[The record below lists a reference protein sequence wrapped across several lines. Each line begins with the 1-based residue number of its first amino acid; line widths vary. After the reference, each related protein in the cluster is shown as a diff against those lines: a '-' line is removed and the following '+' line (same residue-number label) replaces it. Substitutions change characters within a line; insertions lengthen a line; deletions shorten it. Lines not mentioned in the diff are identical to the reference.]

1 MIRES
6 NLKSIT
12 VLIMQVPCCSG
23 LAQLAFDAVNSTE
36 IKIPIN
42 NIVLGINGEILKE
55 EQIA

>member
-1 MIRES
+1 MINES

-23 LAQLAFDAVNSTE
+23 LAQLALDAVNSAET
-36 IKIPIN
+36 KIPIN
-42 NIVLGINGEILKE
+42 YIVLGINGEILKE